1 MLTAQ
6 PPLSA
11 SLASQPT
18 SPRAWGL
25 ATMRGG
31 WGTGHPS
38 TGINRNHG
46 FLPNSSDIT
55 SVEEG
60 KEKAS
65 YFSAFKE
72 APEMLEDDPS
82 WLPEEDPNPAGL
94 QRHQAD
100 RGPGCQADGGFSSF
114 GSLDPASSRQDPTQ
128 DLVRLLSLCSQI
140 ASCPGIFCPLGLL
153 KNRRSLSA
161 LSASSCTW
169 QDVVPLQ
176 IQ

>member
-65 YFSAFKE
+65 YFSAFQE
-72 APEMLEDDPS
+72 APEIWKMTLPGFQRKTPTLLVFRGTRLTEALGARPMVASPPS
-82 WLPEEDPNPAGL
+82 ALLTQP
-94 QRHQAD
+94 RAD
-100 RGPGCQADGGFSSF
+100 KILLRIWYVSF
-114 GSLDPASSRQDPTQ
+114 PSA
-128 DLVRLLSLCSQI
+128 V
-140 ASCPGIFCPLGLL
+140 
-153 KNRRSLSA
+153 RSLLA
-161 LSASSCTW
+161 LEYFALWAS
-169 QDVVPLQ
+169 
-176 IQ
+176 